1 MRITKLSLR
10 SSSLPAIAAALLA
23 TGFAPSQAIA
33 QDSVAEDDPAAEPG
47 QPIVVT
53 GSRIALKSPLE
64 AASPITVVDAE
75 AIETNGQAD
84 IATLLRGIPAL
95 QGSLPGTDSVNQ
107 VANGDSSDLGLS
119 LLNLRNLGTVR
130 TLTLVDGRR
139 HVPGTGGSA
148 AVDINHIPQAR
159 IKGVEVFTG
168 GASSVYGADAVTG
181 VVNFS
186 LRTGRDFDGLE
197 YNFQGGVSDKGDAES
212 FRGSIALGGEFADG
226 RGSAVF
232 SVEYRK
238 QTSLIAADRDFAGT
252 GQFTLSANSQATLDA
267 LGITQAQL
275 GLPAGEIPANAF
287 VPNRTLPI
295 SSAFGLIAIDRSAFI
310 AGRNSAR
317 AGATPLIPG
326 TNIPTAQ
333 VIDNGA
339 LRPFNP
345 GLSVGGFDSSGGDG
359 IGANPLGL
367 ILPDLDQ
374 VVVSAGAD
382 YEITPNVT
390 AFVEGTFAFT
400 SGKDQAG
407 IPFSDEIPI
416 QPDNPFI
423 PAALQAQVNQLTAL
437 GRSTGINLQRDLLDV
452 GVQPFEETER
462 TTWRIVGGFKGE
474 IPTLGW
480 DWEVSYNYGRT
491 EVESVFLNTRIEDRY
506 YYAIDAVALS
516 PGNIGGFA
524 PSGSVNAIRNGQDI
538 SINAGSAR
546 VGDIICRSSLDGTAP
561 GVSPFPAPPTND
573 DGTGRALTFTPGD
586 GQCAPINIFG
596 QNTIAGAGAAFAFLD
611 ITDSTILTQQQLL
624 ATLSGDTASFF
635 ELPGGPIGFATGFE
649 YRRDTSMFTPSTLR
663 YAPGI
668 TAGAI
673 SGGPTLPSPDPT
685 FDDPAIAVYEGFA
698 EVRVPVLADLPFV
711 DLLEVQGAVR
721 FSDYNTIG
729 KTTAW
734 SVGGR
739 YKPIESL
746 TLRGTYSVAVRAPNL
761 AELFGP
767 LSPATL
773 GLTADPCAEINIGAG
788 SAFREANCNA
798 LVGSDFDPTN
808 FASAFRPGVSGGNP
822 NLFEEEAE
830 TFTAGFVFQPT
841 GFLDGL
847 TLIADYYD
855 ISITGAIGSLTG
867 AQIAAACVDLPTT
880 TNQFCDAIDRDPTN
894 GVISFFRSGQINLG
908 ALNVRGID
916 FAASYTFDVADVIGS
931 DLGTLNL
938 SVTGTRFLKDEQIF
952 DATAETLISSIADP
966 LEQQQARIAN
976 NITNDQLG
984 TLGNPEWIAN
994 FGITWNKDKLTL
1006 GWNGRF
1012 ESSQLSFGIDNI
1024 EVNSVDIEGN
1034 RVVVNPDNSFIPLPQ
1049 RDTGSSL
1056 VNDFFGSYEVSERF
1070 GIYGGINNAFD
1081 REPYLGDLV
1090 RPIGVRGRYFY
1101 LGVRGSF

>member
-1 MRITKLSLR
+1 MRITKLSLH
-10 SSSLPAIAAALLA
+10 SSSLPAIAAALFVA
-23 TGFAPSQAIA
+23 GFFPAQALA
-33 QDSVAEDDPAAEPG
+33 QDSVAKDDSAAAQGEA
-47 QPIVVT
+47 IVVT
-53 GSRIALKSPLE
+53 GSRIALDSALE

-75 AIETNGQAD
+75 AIQTNGQAD
-84 IATLLRGIPAL
+84 IATLLRNIPAL

-107 VANGDSSDLGLS
+107 AANGDSSDLGLS

-159 IKGVEVFTG
+159 IKSVEVLTG
-168 GASSVYGADAVTG
+168 GASSIYGADAVTG
-181 VVNFS
+181 VVNFT
-186 LRTGRDFDGLE
+186 LRSGRDFDGLE

-212 FRGSIALGGEFADG
+212 FRGSLALGGEFSDG

-238 QTSLIAADRDFAGT
+238 QTSLIAADRDFAGV
-252 GQFTLSANSQATLDA
+252 GFSTLSAASQATLDA
-267 LGITQAQL
+267 LGFTQAQL

-287 VPNRTLPI
+287 VPNYTLPI
-295 SSAFGLIAIDRSAFI
+295 SSALGIIAIDRSAFI

-317 AGATPLIPG
+317 AGVTPLIAG

-333 VIDNGA
+333 VLDNGV
-339 LRPFNP
+339 LRAFDP
-345 GLSVGGFDSSGGDG
+345 GLSVGGFDASGGDG

-367 ILPDLDQ
+367 ILPELDQ

-416 QPDNPFI
+416 QADNPFI
-423 PAALQAQVNQLTAL
+423 PAALQAQINQLEGL
-437 GRSTGINLQRDLLDV
+437 GRGTGINLQRDILDID
-452 GVQPFEETER
+452 VQPFEETER
-462 TTWRIVGGFKGE
+462 TTWRIVGGLKGE
-474 IPTLGW
+474 FPSLGW

-491 EVESVFLNTRIEDRY
+491 EVESTFLNTRIEDRY
-506 YYAIDAVALS
+506 YYGIDAVALT
-516 PGNIGGFA
+516 PGNIAGFA

-538 SINAGSAR
+538 SINAGSAQL
-546 VGDIICRSSLDGTAP
+546 GDIICRSSLDGSAP
-561 GVSPFPAPPTND
+561 GVSPFPEPPTNA

-596 QNTIAGAGAAFAFLD
+596 QNSITGAGADFAFLD
-611 ITDSTILTQQQLL
+611 IIDSTVLTQQQFL
-624 ATLSGDTASFF
+624 ATLSGDTATFF

-649 YRRDTSMFTPSTLR
+649 YRRDTSQFAPSTLR

-685 FDDPAIAVYEGFA
+685 FQDPSIEVYEGYA
-698 EVRVPVLADLPFV
+698 EVRAPILADMRFV
-711 DLLEVQGAVR
+711 DLLEVQGAIR

-739 YKPIESL
+739 YKPIDSL
-746 TLRGTYSVAVRAPNL
+746 TFRGTYSVAVRAPNL

-773 GLTADPCAEINIGAG
+773 GLTADPCAEVNIGAG
-788 SAFREANCNA
+788 SAFRQANCQS
-798 LVGSDFDPTN
+798 LVGANFDPTN
-808 FASAFRPGVSGGNP
+808 FASAFRPGTSGGNP
-822 NLFEEEAE
+822 NLSEEEAE
-830 TFTAGFVFQPT
+830 TFTAGFVFQPS
-841 GFLDGL
+841 GFLRGL
-847 TLIADYYD
+847 TLVADYYD

-880 TNQFCDAIDRDPTN
+880 DNQFCDAIDRDPGN

-916 FAASYTFDVADVIGS
+916 FAATYTFDVADVIGS
-931 DLGTLNL
+931 DLGAVDL
-938 SVTGTRFLKDEQIF
+938 SVTGTRFLEDEQIF
-952 DATAETLISSIADP
+952 DATAETLISSIDDP
-966 LEQQQARIAN
+966 LEQQRARIAN

-994 FGITWNKDKLTL
+994 FGITWRNDKLTL

-1012 ESSQLSFGIDNI
+1012 ESSQLSPGIDNI
-1024 EVNSVDIEGN
+1024 EVVSVDIEGN
-1034 RVVVNPDNSFIPLPQ
+1034 SVVVREDNSFIARPQ

-1056 VNDFFGSYEVSERF
+1056 ISDFFGSYDVSDRF
-1070 GIYGGINNAFD
+1070 GVYGGVNNVFD
-1081 REPYLGDLV
+1081 REPYLAGLV